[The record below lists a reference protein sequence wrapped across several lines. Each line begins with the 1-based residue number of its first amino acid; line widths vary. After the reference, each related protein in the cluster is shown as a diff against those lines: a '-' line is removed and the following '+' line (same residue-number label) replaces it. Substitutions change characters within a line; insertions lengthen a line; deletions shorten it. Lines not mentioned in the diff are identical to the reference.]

1 MSTIHSEHYK
11 VHLSNPVADADKLG
25 HVSVTKLGRVRS
37 VMISW
42 P

>member
-1 MSTIHSEHYK
+1 MSTIHSGDYK
-11 VHLSNPVADADKLG
+11 VHLSNPVSEADKLG
-25 HVSVTKLGRVRS
+25 HVLVTKLGCVRT